1 MKYLAAYAATAIM
14 LCAAYTANAQTAEAH
29 MENPNMLA
37 EAKAPAMEQAREV
50 TITLKN
56 DCTNH
61 INIFAGSKKEVFDG
75 KSQPVGGHSVNT
87 LYIKEGDVVC
97 IMNSPKVIQACAIA
111 KPGVTNLEINPSGN
125 GFIK

>member
-14 LCAAYTANAQTAEAH
+14 LCTGYTANAQTAEAH
-29 MENPNMLA
+29 TENPNMLA
-37 EAKAPAMEQAREV
+37 EAKLPAVEQAKEI

-56 DCTNH
+56 DCTSH

-111 KPGVTNLEINPSGN
+111 KPGVTNIEINPSGN